1 MNKQEDLET
10 PDFVGRPFTSRGPED
25 ETPSRAHGW
34 AMVLAVLLAVIGF
47 SELGRGSVAGG
58 LLFLAL
64 AAGMVGLLA
73 VMVRKELR
81 RFMEYRRR
89 L

>member
-1 MNKQEDLET
+1 MKKHEDLEA
-10 PDFVGRPFTSRGPED
+10 PDFAGRPFTSRGPED

-34 AMVLAVLLAVIGF
+34 AMVVAVLFAVIGF
-47 SELGRGSVAGG
+47 SELSKGSVAGG
-58 LLFLAL
+58 IVFLGL
-64 AAGMVGLLA
+64 AAGMVGLMA

>member
-1 MNKQEDLET
+1 MKDREDLEA
-10 PDFVGRPFTSRGPED
+10 PDFAGRPFTSRVPED

-34 AMVLAVLLAVIGF
+34 AMVVAVLLAVIGF
-47 SELGRGSVAGG
+47 SELSKGSVAGG
-58 LLFLAL
+58 IVFLAL
-64 AAGMVGLLA
+64 AAGMVGLMA

-81 RFMEYRRR
+81 KFMEYRRR

>member
-1 MNKQEDLET
+1 MKRHDDLEA
-10 PDFVGRPFTSRGPED
+10 PDFAGRPFTSRAPDD

-34 AMVLAVLLAVIGF
+34 AMVLAVLFAVIGF
-47 SELGRGSVAGG
+47 SELSNGSVAGG
-58 LLFLAL
+58 VVFLTL
-64 AAGMVGLLA
+64 AAGMLGLMA

-81 RFMEYRRR
+81 RFMAYRRR

>member
-1 MNKQEDLET
+1 MKRHEDLET
-10 PDFVGRPFTSRGPED
+10 PDFAGRPFTSRAPED

-47 SELGRGSVAGG
+47 SELGSGSVAGG
-58 LLFLAL
+58 IVFLAL
-64 AAGMVGLLA
+64 AAGMVGLMA
-73 VMVRKELR
+73 AMVRKELR

>member
-1 MNKQEDLET
+1 MNKPDDLEA
-10 PDFVGRPFTSRGPED
+10 PDFAGRPFTSRAPED

-34 AMVLAVLLAVIGF
+34 AMVVAVLLAVIGF
-47 SELGRGSVAGG
+47 SELSKGSVAGG
-58 LLFLAL
+58 LVFLAL
-64 AAGMVGLLA
+64 AGGMVGLMA
-73 VMVRKELR
+73 GMVRKELR

>member
-1 MNKQEDLET
+1 MKKLEDLET
-10 PDFVGRPFTSRGPED
+10 PDFAGRPFTSRAPED

-34 AMVLAVLLAVIGF
+34 AMVVAILLAVIGF
-47 SELGRGSVAGG
+47 SELSKGSVAGG
-58 LLFLAL
+58 IVFLAL
-64 AAGMVGLLA
+64 AAGMVALMA

>member
-1 MNKQEDLET
+1 MKRREDLEA
-10 PDFVGRPFTSRGPED
+10 PDFAGRPFTSRGPDD

-47 SELGRGSVAGG
+47 SELGNGSVAGG
-58 LLFLAL
+58 IVFLAL
-64 AAGMVGLLA
+64 AAGMVGLMA